1 MRIAELTSKQFSAL
15 VKGRPLALL
24 PIGTLEAHGMH
35 ASLATDT
42 LIPVE
47 IGRRVE
53 QADPARFLLLP
64 EIPYGH
70 SWDLAVFDGTV
81 DVPARAFIGYVTAVG
96 LGLLKAGLGR
106 QIWLNGHGGNTG
118 ALTLAAEAVAE
129 GGGEV
134 VVVNWWTDFRAEI
147 DAITPGAGHA
157 GADETAAVMAINAA
171 WVHLEDT
178 PEHAPPRTAKVTYKE
193 LSGRAKRFPGAV
205 NGAPRQATAEKGETL
220 LAMCARRVLE
230 ISAELFPN

>member
-1 MRIAELTSKQFSAL
+1 MRIAELTSKQFTAL
-15 VKGRPLALL
+15 IKQHPLALL

-47 IGRRVE
+47 IGRRVD
-53 QADPARFLLLP
+53 QANRSRFLLLP

-81 DVPARAFIGYVTAVG
+81 DIPAAAFIGYVSAVG
-96 LGLLKAGLGR
+96 VGLAKAGLSR
-106 QIWLNGHGGNTG
+106 QIWLNGHGGNNG

-129 GGGEV
+129 AGGEV
-134 VVVNWWTDFRAEI
+134 VIVNWWMDFRQEI

-178 PEHAPPRTAKVTYKE
+178 PEHSTPRAAKVTYKE
-193 LSGRAKRFPGAV
+193 LSGRAGRFPGAV
-205 NGAPRQATAEKGETL
+205 NGAPREATAEKGEAL
-220 LAMCARRVLE
+220 LTMCARRVQE
-230 ISAELFPN
+230 IAAEFFPG

>member
-1 MRIAELTSKQFSAL
+1 MHIAELTSKEFSAL
-15 VKGRPLALL
+15 IKQRPLALL

-53 QADPARFLLLP
+53 QAERTRFLLLP

-81 DVPARAFIGYVTAVG
+81 DIPAAPFISYVSAVG
-96 LGLLKAGLGR
+96 SGLVKAGLSR
-106 QIWLNGHGGNTG
+106 QIWLNGHGGNNG

-129 GGGEV
+129 AGGQV
-134 VVVNWWTDFRAEI
+134 VIVNWWMDFRQEI

-171 WVHLEDT
+171 WVHLADT
-178 PEHAPPRTAKVTYKE
+178 PEHAPARTAKVTYKE
-193 LSGRAKRFPGAV
+193 VSGRAGRFPGAV
-205 NGAPRQATAEKGETL
+205 NGAPREATAEKGEAL
-220 LAMCARRVLE
+220 LTMCARRVR
-230 ISAELFPN
+230 ELSVEFFPA